1 MKYAVLFRTLYA
13 NSGEDIYFFIIEDGT
28 RAHFAEIIEVFISD

>member
-1 MKYAVLFRTLYA
+1 MLFYLGLFMQRLVK
-13 NSGEDIYFFIIEDGT
+13 IYIFFIIEDGT